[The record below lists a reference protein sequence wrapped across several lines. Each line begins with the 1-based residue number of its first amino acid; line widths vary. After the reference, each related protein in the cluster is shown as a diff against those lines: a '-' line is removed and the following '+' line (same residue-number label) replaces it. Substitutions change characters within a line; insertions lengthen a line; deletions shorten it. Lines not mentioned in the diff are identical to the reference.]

1 MAENRS
7 EQSASQRW
15 LSRWH
20 RWLGIGSIF
29 FILLLSVTGIA
40 LNHSDDMN
48 LDGRYL
54 RSPWLLEWY
63 GIEVPAPDS
72 SFVAAGH
79 RVTLI
84 GERLYYDDSELMNGL
99 SRLVG
104 SVSTPSF
111 VAIATS
117 TDLLL
122 VTPGGALVERVDTQ
136 TFLPAGVTA
145 IGVAGATL
153 VLRSGD
159 ELYRTDEDLL
169 AFSPCRALDVDE
181 IQWSA
186 PSTISPAELTVLQ
199 QLYRGRGLSLERL
212 LLDLHSGKIFVRVG
226 PVLMDAVGVTLI
238 VLSLLGLSMWYRR
251 NGKNS
256 KNGKNGDSSR
266 RS

>member
-7 EQSASQRW
+7 EQSFSQRRLPRW
-15 LSRWH
+15 HHWH
-20 RWLGIGSIF
+20 RWLGVGSIA

-40 LNHSDDMN
+40 LNHSNDMN

-72 SFVAAGH
+72 SFSVARH
-79 RVTLI
+79 QITLI
-84 GERLYYDDSELMNGL
+84 GERLYFDDSELMNGL
-99 SRLVG
+99 SGLVG
-104 SVSTPSF
+104 AVSTPSF

-122 VTPGGALVERVDTQ
+122 VTPSGALVERVDTQ

-145 IGVAGATL
+145 IGIAGATL
-153 VLRSGD
+153 ILRSGD
-159 ELYRTDEDLL
+159 DLYRTDEDLL
-169 AFSPCRALDVDE
+169 AFSPCRALDVGE

-186 PSTISPAELTVLQ
+186 PSTISPADLAVLQ

-212 LLDLHSGKIFVRVG
+212 LLDLHSGKILARVG

-238 VLSLLGLSMWYRR
+238 VLSLFGLSLWFRR
-251 NGKNS
+251 NGKN
-256 KNGKNGDSSR
+256 GKNGNTG

>member
-99 SRLVG
+99 SGLVG
-104 SVSTPSF
+104 AVSTPSF

-145 IGVAGATL
+145 IGIAGATL

-169 AFSPCRALDVDE
+169 AFSPCRALDVGE

-238 VLSLLGLSMWYRR
+238 VLSFLGLSMWYRR

-256 KNGKNGDSSR
+256 KNGKNGNSSR
-266 RS
+266 S

>member
-7 EQSASQRW
+7 EQSSSQRW
-15 LSRWH
+15 LSRSH
-20 RWLGIGSIF
+20 RWLGVGSIV

-79 RVTLI
+79 RITLI
-84 GERLYYDDSELMNGL
+84 GERLYYGDSELMNGL

-104 SVSTPSF
+104 AVSTPSF
-111 VAIATS
+111 IAIATS
-117 TDLLL
+117 SDLLL

-136 TFLPAGVTA
+136 TFLPAGVPS
-145 IGVAGATL
+145 IGIAGATL

-169 AFSPCRALDVDE
+169 EFSPCRALDVGE

-186 PSTISPAELTVLQ
+186 PSIISPADLAVLQ

-212 LLDLHSGKIFVRVG
+212 LLDLHSGKILARVG

-238 VLSLLGLSMWYRR
+238 VLSLLGLSMWFRR
-251 NGKNS
+251 NG
-256 KNGKNGDSSR
+256 KNGKNGDSSH

>member
-7 EQSASQRW
+7 EQSSSQRW

-20 RWLGIGSIF
+20 RWFGVGSIV

-72 SFVAAGH
+72 SFVAAPH

-84 GERLYYDDSELMNGL
+84 GERLYYDDSELMSGI
-99 SRLVG
+99 STLVG
-104 SVSTPSF
+104 MVSTPSF
-111 VAIATS
+111 VAIAS
-117 TDLLL
+117 SNELLL

-136 TFLPAGVTA
+136 AFLPASVEA
-145 IGVAGATL
+145 IGIAGETM

-169 AFSPCRALDVDE
+169 TFSPCHALDVGE

-186 PSTISPAELTVLQ
+186 SSTVSPADLTVLQ

-212 LLDLHSGKIFVRVG
+212 LLDLHSGKIFARIG
-226 PVLMDAVGVTLI
+226 PVVMDAVGVTLI
-238 VLSLLGLSMWYRR
+238 VLSLLGLSIWFR
-251 NGKNS
+251 KSS
-256 KNGKNGDSSR
+256 KNGKTGNSG